1 MPAAGAHRTPTYK
14 TGVQRIYS
22 DLAKLGIWDHISR
35 GGHGDPT
42 VSHAAPSGASA
53 SFLPQH
59 RQHRQIHSPLCGD
72 PEASLPGQGADQPER
87 GRRPALLPGAK
98 ATGGPRQT
106 ALTML
111 TVIIVPRSRG
121 TRLSAPPRN
130 PSRGPW
136 GGCVLKCSF

>member
-53 SFLPQH
+53 SSLPQH
-59 RQHRQIHSPLCGD
+59 RQHRQIHSPHAAILRLHYPGKERISRKGEGVRPCF
-72 PEASLPGQGADQPER
+72 PELK
-87 GRRPALLPGAK
+87 RRAAH
-98 ATGGPRQT
+98 A
-106 ALTML
+106 
-111 TVIIVPRSRG
+111 
-121 TRLSAPPRN
+121 RLR
-130 PSRGPW
+130 
-136 GGCVLKCSF
+136 